1 MGDLHYQHHSN
12 LRLSD
17 ESGNVM
23 HIKKEGFVLVL
34 TLMVISILVVLV
46 TQFFQEG
53 QLQLFFD
60 TTITQ
65 REQAKQL
72 ALSGL
77 SLAIS
82 TLDPQI
88 QAQKNKKKE
97 TAGKTEPTNAQ
108 KKCSDLLVHLLPLL
122 NRWQTISFSEE
133 KDGLEGTISLCIT
146 CEDGKLDL
154 TQLYDAHQKKFF
166 GENVLTGPDAKKG
179 LKALF
184 GMIRPLVGNRDL
196 FEPLS
201 TWLKQRSYRLV
212 DVTELLTEKE
222 FQVSFGAH
230 VFKKPPFLA
239 PNQSS
244 HLILTDLFTM
254 YGNRQPNVWF
264 LSDSLCAALGLKRP
278 STQSTE
284 ELQQALNEIDCGTDV
299 QQVLQHL
306 YGKDIKALPQ
316 DFAPFIGINQNS
328 AMFGVTS
335 YGIIGTLVQ
344 GVYAIIQR
352 TNERCR
358 VIKLYWI

>member
-1 MGDLHYQHHSN
+1 MSKNND
-12 LRLSD
+12 
-17 ESGNVM
+17 
-23 HIKKEGFVLVL
+23 GFILVL
-34 TLMVISILVVLV
+34 TLMIISILVVLV

-60 TTITQ
+60 TTVVQ

-82 TLDPQI
+82 ELDVQA
-88 QAQKNKKKE
+88 QAQKKKKKDE
-97 TAGKTEPTNAQ
+97 KPAPDTEK
-108 KKCSDLLVHLLPLL
+108 KKCSDLITTILPVL
-122 NRWQTISFSEE
+122 NRWQDIKLSED
-133 KDGLEGTISLCIT
+133 KDGVEGVISLCIT

-166 GENVLTGPDAKKG
+166 GENASSGPDAKKG

-184 GMIRPLVGNRDL
+184 GMLRPLVGNRDL
-196 FEPLS
+196 FEPLN
-201 TWLKQRSYRLV
+201 TWLKQRPYRLI
-212 DVTELLTEKE
+212 DVTELLTNKE
-222 FQVSFGAH
+222 FQISFGTQ
-230 VFKKPPFLA
+230 VFKQPPFLMQTQA
-239 PNQSS
+239 AVPSI
-244 HLILTDLFTM
+244 ILTDLFTM
-254 YGNRQPNVWF
+254 YGTRQPNAWF
-264 LSDSLCAALGLKRP
+264 LSDSLCSALGLKRP
-278 STQSTE
+278 TSQSME
-284 ELQQALNEIDCGTDV
+284 ELQQALNGIDCGTDIP
-299 QQVLQHL
+299 QVLQQL

>member
-1 MGDLHYQHHSN
+1 MRTKN
-12 LRLSD
+12 
-17 ESGNVM
+17 
-23 HIKKEGFVLVL
+23 EGFILVL
-34 TLMVISILVVLV
+34 SLMITSILVVLV

-60 TTITQ
+60 TTIVQ

-77 SLAIS
+77 SLAMN
-82 TLDPQI
+82 TLDPQLL
-88 QAQKNKKKE
+88 AQKNKKKDGTKE
-97 TAGKTEPTNAQ
+97 DKGEAQ
-108 KKCSDLLVHLLPLL
+108 KKCSDLILQLLPLL
-122 NRWQTISFSEE
+122 NRWQDIKLSEE
-133 KDGLEGTISLCIT
+133 KDGIEGGISLCIT

-166 GENVLTGPDAKKG
+166 GENVTTGPDAKKG

-201 TWLKQRSYRLV
+201 TWLKQRAYRLV
-212 DVTELLTEKE
+212 DATELLTQKE
-222 FQVSFGAH
+222 WQLSFGIN
-230 VFKKPPFLA
+230 VFKRPPFLTA
-239 PNQSS
+239 EQKVGQ
-244 HLILTDLFTM
+244 LVLTDLFTM
-254 YGNRQPNVWF
+254 YGNRQSNAWF
-264 LSDSLCAALGLKRP
+264 FSDSLCAALGLKR
-278 STQSTE
+278 SQSME
-284 ELQQALNEIDCGTDV
+284 ELQQALNGIDCGTDV
-299 QQVLQHL
+299 QKIVPQL

-316 DFAPFIGINQNS
+316 DFMPFIGANQNS